1 LTKAREN
8 EDKGVQGKVIQ
19 NLIIYMVAIECMY
32 CQLVI
37 FSLMYCIDGQDE
49 PDISL
54 CSCSTY
60 DAFNDGH
67 GY

>member
-1 LTKAREN
+1 LIGAREN
-8 EDKGVQGKVIQ
+8 DYKVVQGKVIQ
-19 NLIIYMVAIECMY
+19 NLIIHMVTIDDMY

-37 FSLMYCIDGQDE
+37 FSLLYCIDGQDE

-60 DAFNDGH
+60 ITFDDGH
-67 GY
+67 DY